1 MGSGWTFADLDPD
14 QLALVIETERNLDT
28 DIVMVYRSGSQR
40 WADVERIA
48 AEGLSPVELEAT
60 QLERLQGM
68 ERQIG
73 AVAVAYKRV
82 A

>member
-1 MGSGWTFADLDPD
+1 MGNGWTFADLDPD
-14 QLALVIETERNLDT
+14 QLALVIETERTLDT
-28 DIVMVYRSGSQR
+28 DIVMVYRAGAQS
-40 WADVERIA
+40 WADIERMA
-48 AEGLSPVELEAT
+48 EEGLAPVELDPT

-68 ERQIG
+68 ERSIG